1 MSLLKKLKPKF
12 WDYHDVAA
20 NHQLAH
26 FSFRRKWKLLVL
38 VTTLVAFAPLAA
50 LTIIGYDA
58 TTDALET
65 EIRQNT
71 YSLVSNTLRTVSFFI
86 SERRSMLDLILKEQ
100 IPAQLADPARLAGL
114 LKSLKQ
120 GIGGFVD
127 LGVVD
132 PDGNLFN
139 YAGPYNLAGTNICED
154 KCFRQVLE
162 RGFFISDLIPGRRP
176 EQHLIMALRG
186 DTTSESFNILRATL
200 DIKTFNTLLD
210 QLDLGENGDAFI
222 INEEGILLTPS
233 RFHGDLF
240 AKLPLSFPMQS
251 PEITVTES
259 HAAGKGTLI
268 IGHAAIA
275 DTSMRLVMV
284 RFKDELMSAWQSTR
298 NKLLIFLAANV
309 VVIILVILWMAT
321 YLVNRIH
328 AADAKRVTALHQVEY
343 ANKIAS
349 LSRLSAG
356 VAHEINNPL
365 AIIGEKAGL
374 LKDLLAHST
383 DAPPKERLA
392 GLADDA
398 IAAVKR
404 CGDITQRLLNFARH
418 METRYEIVDL
428 DEIITEM
435 VSFLQKEAEYR
446 HIHIHIDFPDH
457 FPKFESD
464 RGNLQQIFLN
474 LLNNAFAAMDDEG
487 QLDISGKR
495 LDEDKVEIVIADDGH
510 GIPEEDLPH
519 IFEPFFSSKI
529 SPEGTGLGLSVTYG
543 FIREIGGRIRVES
556 QVGEGTRFIIELPL
570 KPEQKERKNVYSYY

>member
-1 MSLLKKLKPKF
+1 MTFLQKLKPKF

-20 NHQLAH
+20 GHNLAH

-50 LTIIGYDA
+50 LTLIGYEA
-58 TTDALET
+58 TTDAIET

-86 SERRSMLDLILKEQ
+86 SERRSMLALILKEQ
-100 IPAQLADPARLAGL
+100 TPAQLEDPIQLDRL
-114 LKSLKQ
+114 LKSLNQ
-120 GIGGFVD
+120 GMGGFVD

-132 PDGNLFN
+132 PKGNFLN
-139 YAGPYNLAGTNICED
+139 YAGPYDLDGTKICQD
-154 KCFRQVLE
+154 NCFQRVVE
-162 RGFFISDLIPGRRP
+162 KGFFINALISEDQPK
-176 EQHLIMALRG
+176 QHLIMALHD
-186 DTTSESFNILRATL
+186 DTPEGSGNILRATL

-222 INEEGILLTPS
+222 INEEGVLLTPS
-233 RFHGDLF
+233 QFHGDLF
-240 AKLPLSFPMQS
+240 TKIPLSLPDTAS
-251 PEITVTES
+251 EVTVTES
-259 HAAGKGTLI
+259 RAGGKGPLI
-268 IGHAAIA
+268 VGHAAIA

-284 RFKDELMSAWQSTR
+284 RFKDELMRTWQKTR
-298 NKLLIFLAANV
+298 NNLLIFLAVNV
-309 VVIILVILWMAT
+309 VAIILATLWMAT
-321 YLVNRIH
+321 YLINRIH
-328 AADAKRVTALHQVEY
+328 AADAKRVATLHQVEY

-365 AIIGEKAGL
+365 AIIGEKTGL
-374 LKDLLAHST
+374 VKDLLVHTGAATPTEKLVS
-383 DAPPKERLA
+383 LV
-392 GLADDA
+392 DDA
-398 IAAVKR
+398 LSAVKR
-404 CGDITQRLLNFARH
+404 CGAITHRLLNFARH
-418 METRYEIVDL
+418 METRHEMIDL

-435 VSFLQKEAEYR
+435 VSFLRKEAEYR
-446 HIHIHIDFPDH
+446 EITIHIDFPDD

-474 LLNNAFAAMDDEG
+474 LLNNSFAAMDDG
-487 QLDISGKR
+487 GRLDILGRR
-495 LDEDKVEIVIADDGH
+495 LSEEQVEITVQDDGH

-519 IFEPFFSSKI
+519 IFEPFFSSKN

-556 QVGEGTRFIIELPL
+556 RVNEGTGFFIELPL
-570 KPEQKERKNVYSYY
+570 KPPKEKRKNVYSYY